1 MPDEPK
7 QDQPERSMLD
17 VSDMNIKCAEC
28 GKDIKELPFKP
39 DPSRKIY
46 CRECYQ
52 KVRQQN
58 R

>member
-1 MPDEPK
+1 MPGPSESG
-7 QDQPERSMLD
+7 QFERKMLD
-17 VSDMNIKCAEC
+17 VSDQEIKCADC

-46 CRECYQ
+46 CQDCYR
-52 KVRQQN
+52 KFRQQN